1 MTVIKNIQNYYD
13 DEDRNKPGKMV
24 YNLDEEKK
32 MIAEATEEIKKEL
45 WEKWQKR
52 YAGAQIFPNALDDV
66 NPNLVDFL
74 LSFNNT
80 LFYNDLAKKFNLNQ
94 AQRDTLPQIIWEIAK
109 SKNWES
115 AVSLLNSKLNLN
127 PETSNQIIQPI
138 NQNILFMAKEL
149 SESKFVPRNIAAT
162 GGKKESPK
170 LELSLLQAMRTY
182 SNLGEQVVTSNS
194 IHLKI
199 FPQPVRPSIKNWI
212 EDYRSVMGAERHG
225 MMERGNYLFHT
236 ENTKRLTSGERKK
249 LAEILRSLDEDVTL
263 KVDPD
268 RQEIVFEQAEEMKP
282 VEKMTNYQNN
292 SLSNPNVGG
301 SLDKKEN
308 VQNISRLNFQASKQQ
323 IPNYPQSNPLLK
335 SDDGMRA
342 SQNMLNQNF
351 QSSNNVPDANV
362 RFSSP
367 QTFSSEKK
375 PEPARAPF
383 QQSSN
388 YPSRDSRVSAISQSN
403 RKTGYTNPRAG
414 KPWEPASIQRG
425 ELAST
430 QRGEPKV
437 SGNTVD
443 LRN

>member
-1 MTVIKNIQNYYD
+1 MDIFTATCPMLVPISDN
-13 DEDRNKPGKMV
+13 
-24 YNLDEEKK
+24 EK
-32 MIAEATEEIKKEL
+32 
-45 WEKWQKR
+45 
-52 YAGAQIFPNALDDV
+52 DDV
-66 NPNLVDFL
+66 WD
-74 LSFNNT
+74 
-80 LFYNDLAKKFNLNQ
+80 KF
-94 AQRDTLPQIIWEIAK
+94 RSLPIEK
-109 SKNWES
+109 
-115 AVSLLNSKLNLN
+115 
-127 PETSNQIIQPI
+127 
-138 NQNILFMAKEL
+138 QNILCSEKTASAIKKIIEKFNISLEDGASISAIIKLFFLGYIDEDGIEREIKTRVPALFEYVSFVAEFLKEEIIF
-149 SESKFVPRNIAAT
+149 SDPREHDDEIQNT
-162 GGKKESPK
+162 LNKKVRSPK

-182 SNLGEQVVTSNS
+182 PNLGEQVITSNS

-292 SLSNPNVGG
+292 SLSSHNVGG
-301 SLDKKEN
+301 VWDKKEN
-308 VQNISRLNFQASKQQ
+308 VQNIPRSNFQAPKQQ

-342 SQNMLNQNF
+342 SQNTLNQNF
-351 QSSNNVPDANV
+351 QSSNEAPNANV

-375 PEPARAPF
+375 PEPVRTPF

-388 YPSRDSRVSAISQSN
+388 YPSRDLRVNAIPQSD
-403 RKTGYTNPRAG
+403 RKIGYTNPRAG
-414 KPWEPASIQRG
+414 KPWEPAS
-425 ELAST
+425 T
-430 QRGEPKV
+430 QRNEPKV
-437 SGNTVD
+437 NGNTVD